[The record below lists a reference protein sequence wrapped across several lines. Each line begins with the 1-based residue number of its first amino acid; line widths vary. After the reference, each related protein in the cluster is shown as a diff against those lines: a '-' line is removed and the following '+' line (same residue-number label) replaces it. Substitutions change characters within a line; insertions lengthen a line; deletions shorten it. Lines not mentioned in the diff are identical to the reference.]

1 MNPSNFVFCT
11 FEGDTT
17 TPPVIWVAEITM
29 MEPVRQAF
37 SCRLMDTGEILS
49 VDYSQGANSQWPA
62 SNDTE
67 TKYLLNMHDIYET
80 IPASPEQN
88 DTALLTFPDGSK
100 FLCFVESIGE
110 TTAVQLYHAPYPRVI
125 IDDQSIIETDWTV
138 HTSGEIYS
146 SLQKCSINLDIPKEP
161 VFGIFSG
168 GWWSI
173 ATRREAH
180 PVRVGGAITPFAVVI
195 HTTDMTPES
204 LDSLIRGWTTT
215 PGEGKRR
222 GVGAHFVI
230 GRTATDGVIQL
241 VPITLKAAHAEGPG
255 HGSFAAGGQRW
266 QPNDVAVGIEL
277 HCAGGLMQHNGKW
290 RLFDEGV
297 PTGAA
302 IPDSDVI
309 PDPQRPGRGW
319 HIVTEYQYE
328 QLNALLDGL
337 EAALDPMPEG
347 CVATSI
353 EAPPTWGMFP
363 TGRIVGHVSLK
374 ASNRQDP
381 WPPTCD
387 WLRAR

>member
-1 MNPSNFVFCT
+1 MNPSDFVFCT
-11 FEGDTT
+11 FEGDTA

-29 MEPVRQAF
+29 IDPVRQTFA
-37 SCRLMDTGEILS
+37 CRLMDTEQILF
-49 VDYSQGANSQWPA
+49 VDYSSGADAPWSA
-62 SNDTE
+62 SDEAE
-67 TKYLLNMHDIYET
+67 TKYMLNMHDIYET
-80 IPASPEQN
+80 VPASPGQN

-110 TTAVQLYHAPYPRVI
+110 TTAVQLYHVPYPRLI

-138 HTSGEIYS
+138 HTSGEIYI
-146 SLQKCSINLDIPKEP
+146 SLQRCSINLDIPKEP
-161 VFGIFSG
+161 VLGIFSG

-173 ATRREAH
+173 ATRKEAH
-180 PVRVGGAITPFAVVI
+180 PRRVGGAITPFAVVV

-204 LDSLIRGWTTT
+204 FDGLVHRWGTEV
-215 PGEGKRR
+215 GEGN
-222 GVGAHFVI
+222 GAHFII
-230 GRTATDGVIQL
+230 GRSEVQGVIQL
-241 VPITLKAAHAEGPG
+241 VPINQNANHAGGEQS
-255 HGSFAAGGQRW
+255 GSFVAGAQRW
-266 QPNDVAVGIEL
+266 QPNHVAVGIEL
-277 HCAGGLMQHNGKW
+277 HCAGGLRQHNGRW
-290 RLFDEGV
+290 RLFEKGV

-319 HIVTEYQYE
+319 HIVTEYQHE

-347 CVATSI
+347 CIATSI
-353 EAPPTWGMFP
+353 EAPPTWGVFP

-374 ASNRQDP
+374 ASNRSDP